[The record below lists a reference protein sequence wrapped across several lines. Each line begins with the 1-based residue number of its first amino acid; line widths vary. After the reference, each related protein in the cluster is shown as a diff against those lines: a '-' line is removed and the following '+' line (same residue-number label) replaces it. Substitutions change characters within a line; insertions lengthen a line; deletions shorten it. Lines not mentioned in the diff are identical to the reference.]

1 MLVFLTIIGV
11 IEGLLGIS
19 KTEEY
24 LSLAQGGLKLF
35 LRKLE
40 LFLAGTPFKA
50 PVAVINVLIN
60 LAEVPLS
67 STLIQPLLTPHCF
80 RLSLIT
86 TMQCTL

>member
-11 IEGLLGIS
+11 IEGLLAIS
-19 KTEEY
+19 KAEEY

-35 LRKLE
+35 LRKVE

-50 PVAVINVLIN
+50 PVAAINVLID
-60 LAEVPLS
+60 LAEVRPS
-67 STLIQPLLTPHCF
+67 STLIQPLLMRHCF

-86 TMQCTL
+86 TMQ

>member
-1 MLVFLTIIGV
+1 METLTPTIPSETPQDNPISDTLGMFVFLAIIGV

-35 LRKLE
+35 LRKVE

-50 PVAVINVLIN
+50 PVAVINVLIS
-60 LAEVPLS
+60 LAEVHP
-67 STLIQPLLTPHCF
+67 P
-80 RLSLIT
+80 R
-86 TMQCTL
+86 